1 MSRSHLPFALA
12 VTLALGL
19 GATACSRSEAAS
31 AAAPA
36 ATAPAATPPAQVAGT
51 APGAAAGLPRLVFF
65 MNPNGRPCQIQDQIL
80 EQVAGSL
87 QGRAVLV
94 RFRTTTPEDLAWFD
108 KFGIRSLPQLVVTDA
123 TGRELRRAT
132 PGIQDAGQ
140 VLQLLAP

>member
-1 MSRSHLPFALA
+1 
-12 VTLALGL
+12 
-19 GATACSRSEAAS
+19 
-31 AAAPA
+31 
-36 ATAPAATPPAQVAGT
+36 
-51 APGAAAGLPRLVFF
+51 

-94 RFRTTTPEDLAWFD
+94 RFRTTTPEDLAWFE

-123 TGRELRRAT
+123 TGNELRRAT

-140 VLQLLAP
+140 VLKLLAP

>member
-1 MSRSHLPFALA
+1 MSRSRLPFALVA
-12 VTLALGL
+12 ALALGL
-19 GATACSRSEAAS
+19 GATACSRSEAAP

-36 ATAPAATPPAQVAGT
+36 TTPPAQAAGD
-51 APGAAAGLPRLVFF
+51 APGATAGLPRLVFF
-65 MNPNGRPCQIQDQIL
+65 MNPNGRPCQMQDQIL

-87 QGRAVLV
+87 QGRAVVV
-94 RFRTTTPEDLAWFD
+94 RFRTTTPEDLAWFE

>member
-1 MSRSHLPFALA
+1 MSRSHLPFALI

-36 ATAPAATPPAQVAGT
+36 ATPPAQVGGT
-51 APGAAAGLPRLVFF
+51 APASTAGLPRLVFF

-94 RFRTTTPEDLAWFD
+94 RFRTTTPEDLAWFE
-108 KFGIRSLPQLVVTDA
+108 KYGIRSLPQLVVTDA
-123 TGRELRRAT
+123 AGRELRRAT

>member
-1 MSRSHLPFALA
+1 MSRSPALI
-12 VTLALGL
+12 ALITVL
-19 GATACSRSEAAS
+19 GVGASACARSDAAT

-36 ATAPAATPPAQVAGT
+36 VTSPASAATAV
-51 APGAAAGLPRLVFF
+51 PGATAGLPRLVFF
-65 MNPNGRPCQIQDQIL
+65 MNPNGRPCQMQDQIL
-80 EQVAGSL
+80 EQVATSL
-87 QGRAVLV
+87 QGRAVVV

-108 KFGIRSLPQLVVTDA
+108 RFGIRSLPQLVVTDA

>member
-1 MSRSHLPFALA
+1 MSRSRLPVVLVAA
-12 VTLALGL
+12 LALGV
-19 GATACSRSEAAS
+19 GAAACSRSEAAPAAAPAPTS
-31 AAAPA
+31 PAQAAPA
-36 ATAPAATPPAQVAGT
+36 AT
-51 APGAAAGLPRLVFF
+51 AGLPRLVFF
-65 MNPNGRPCQIQDQIL
+65 MNPNGRPCQIQDQVL

-94 RFRTTTPEDLAWFD
+94 RFRTTTPEDLAWFE

-123 TGRELRRAT
+123 TGHELRRAT

>member
-1 MSRSHLPFALA
+1 MSRSRLPFALVA
-12 VTLALGL
+12 ALALGL
-19 GATACSRSEAAS
+19 GATACSRSEAAP

-36 ATAPAATPPAQVAGT
+36 AIPPAATPPAQAAGA
-51 APGAAAGLPRLVFF
+51 APGATAGLPRLVFF
-65 MNPNGRPCQIQDQIL
+65 MNPNGRPCQMQDQIL

-87 QGRAVLV
+87 QGRAVVV
-94 RFRTTTPEDLAWFD
+94 RFRTTTPEDLAWFER
-108 KFGIRSLPQLVVTDA
+108 FGIRSLPQLVVTDA

>member
-1 MSRSHLPFALA
+1 MSRSRLPFALVA
-12 VTLALGL
+12 ALALGL
-19 GATACSRSEAAS
+19 GATACSRSEAA
-31 AAAPA
+31 PA
-36 ATAPAATPPAQVAGT
+36 AAPAATPPAQAAGA
-51 APGAAAGLPRLVFF
+51 APGATAGLPRLVFF

-94 RFRTTTPEDLAWFD
+94 RFRTTTPEDLAWFE